1 MKTLGKLILFLL
13 IILYFYNL
21 GKSSVE
27 ENQKDDYKELRAK
40 VAFLNLC
47 VDANDKCVA
56 SVDEFIDRNAD
67 TGTADVFIDSLENND
82 YFKYH
87 HIVDSLYAS
96 QLKD

>member
-1 MKTLGKLILFLL
+1 MKTLGKLILL
-13 IILYFYNL
+13 ILVTLFSYNL
-21 GKSSVE
+21 GKSSVK

-47 VDANDKCVA
+47 VDANDKCVS

-67 TGTADVFIDSLENND
+67 TGTVDVFIDSLENNG

>member
-1 MKTLGKLILFLL
+1 MKTLGKTILLL
-13 IILYFYNL
+13 LVTLFSYNL

-67 TGTADVFIDSLENND
+67 TGTVDVFIDSLENNG

-87 HIVDSLYAS
+87 NIVDSLYAS
-96 QLKD
+96 QLKN